1 MFIVCI
7 ATVILSPI
15 LLGLKPTYNEISAS
29 ADSEKTFRFP
39 KSTLPLNGSSP
50 HGPLTVITTPTMQR
64 WTSIAVCPQTINL
77 TASDSFTINI
87 NVINVT
93 NLMGY
98 DFELGYNNSIVT
110 ATEVNVG
117 DFFPKDSFVIKRE
130 IDSTNGIVWVAV
142 LTPIGS
148 HLKVSGSGTLAT
160 VRFKAI
166 STGSCVLKLYN
177 IERASLIT
185 DDGKYPRDIAH
196 NVIDGY
202 VQCKIY
208 EHEIAAYLNAPV
220 HLQPGSSWLINGSAV
235 NKGLCNE
242 TDVSF
247 QLLIDGEVVN
257 STIAR
262 LLTARSSIG
271 LTYMFMPT
279 EERIYNITA
288 YVKPLPNEEHTQNN
302 AASANVIVRTH
313 IRVPQ
318 DYATIQEA
326 IDAAVSGETIIV
338 ASGVYH
344 EHIGIDKP
352 LALVGES
359 CNTTIIDGDGE
370 TRVIVVIKASRVRIG
385 GFTIR
390 NGAGGILLEYSNNS
404 VIAGNIIL
412 NTMDGL
418 SLLFSHNN
426 TIISNTI
433 KDNETGLFLGY
444 SNSNIIYYNNFI
456 SNTEQAVT
464 TDSQN
469 TWDNGV
475 EGNYWSDYK
484 GEDPNGDG
492 VGDTPYVID
501 KDNEDNYPLVK
512 QRHVREH

>member
-1 MFIVCI
+1 MFILCI

-15 LLGLKPTYNEISAS
+15 LLGLKPPYNEISAS
-29 ADSEKTFRFP
+29 ADAEKTFGVLE
-39 KSTLPLNGSSP
+39 SSLPPNGSSP
-50 HGPLTVITTPTMQR
+50 YEPPATITTPTMQR
-64 WTSIAVCPQTINL
+64 WTSIAVCPKTVNL

-93 NLMGY
+93 NLIGY
-98 DFELGYNNSIVT
+98 EFGLGYNNTIVT
-110 ATEVNVG
+110 ATEVSVG
-117 DFFPKDSFVIKRE
+117 DFFPKDSFVIRRE

-142 LTPIGS
+142 GS
-148 HLKVSGSGTLAT
+148 PLGSGFKACGNGTLAT
-160 VRFKAI
+160 VRFKTI

-177 IERASLIT
+177 TLLVANDFLEI
-185 DDGKYPRDIAH
+185 PH
-196 NVIDGY
+196 NVINGH
-202 VQCKIY
+202 VRCKIY
-208 EHEIAAYLNAPV
+208 DHEIGACLDEPV

-235 NKGLCNE
+235 NKGLFNE
-242 TDVSF
+242 TDVSL
-247 QLLIDGEVVN
+247 QLLIDGGVVN
-257 STIAR
+257 STIAS
-262 LLTARSSIG
+262 LLTVRSSIG
-271 LTYMFMPT
+271 LTYMFMPI
-279 EERIYNITA
+279 EEGIYNVTA

-302 AASANVIVRTH
+302 AASANVVVRTQ

-326 IDAAVSGETIIV
+326 IDAAVSGETITV
-338 ASGVYH
+338 ASGIYH

-352 LALVGES
+352 LWLVGES
-359 CNTTIIDGDGE
+359 RNTTIIDGDGE
-370 TRVIVVIKASRVRIG
+370 NRVIVVIKASRVRLG
-385 GFTIR
+385 GFMVR

-433 KDNETGLFLGY
+433 KDNEMGLFLGY
-444 SNSNIIYYNNFI
+444 SNSNIVYYNNFI
-456 SNTEQAVT
+456 NNTEQAVT
-464 TDSQN
+464 MDSQN

-484 GEDPNGDG
+484 GEDPNGEG
-492 VGDTPYVID
+492 VGDTPYMID

-512 QRHVREH
+512 QRHAREH